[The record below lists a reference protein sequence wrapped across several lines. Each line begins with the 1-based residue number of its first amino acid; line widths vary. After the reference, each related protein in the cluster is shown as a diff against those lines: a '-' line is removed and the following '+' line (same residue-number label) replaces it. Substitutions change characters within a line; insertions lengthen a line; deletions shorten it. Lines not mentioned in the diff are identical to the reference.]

1 MMRAFEKI
9 EGLID
14 APFTPFKE
22 NGDVNLEPIPAYAK
36 MLAKNGLKGVFING
50 SSGEGYM
57 LTSEERMQIAEAWIK
72 AAPEGFKVIVH
83 VGSCCVRE
91 SRRLAEHAQKIGAWG
106 IGAMAPP
113 FPKVGRIEEL
123 VKYCEEIACGAPD
136 LPFYFYHI
144 PAFNGAFLPMVELLK
159 AVDGRIPNFA
169 GIKYTFES
177 IYEYNQCRLYGDGK
191 FDMLHGQDETILPSL
206 AMGGAR
212 GGIGGTT
219 NYNGRCLVGII
230 EAWKNGDLEKAR
242 KLQNYAQAVINV
254 IVHFRGNIVGGKR
267 IMKLMGLDLGPNRTP
282 FQNVTPEEEKRLK
295 AELDA
300 IDFWNHCNHF

>member
-1 MMRAFEKI
+1 MKQFEKI
-9 EGLID
+9 VGLID
-14 APFTPFKE
+14 APFTPFKP
-22 NGDVNLEPIPAYAK
+22 NGDVNLEPIPAYAQ
-36 MLAKNGLKGVFING
+36 MLAKNGLQGVFING

-57 LTSEERMQIAEAWIK
+57 LTSEERMQIAEAWIA

-113 FPKVGRIEEL
+113 FPKIGRIEEL
-123 VKYCEEIACGAPD
+123 VKYIEEIACGAPD
-136 LPFYFYHI
+136 LPFYYYHI

-159 AVDGRIPNFA
+159 AVDGRVPNFA

-177 IYEYNQCRLYGDGK
+177 IYEYNQCRLYGNGK

-219 NYNGRCLVGII
+219 NYNGRGLVGII
-230 EAWKNGDLEKAR
+230 EAWKKGDLEKAR
-242 KLQNYAQAVINV
+242 ELQNYAQAVINV
-254 IVHFRGNIVGGKR
+254 ICHFRGNIVGGKR

-282 FQNVTPEEEKRLK
+282 FQNITDEEEKRLK
-295 AELDA
+295 AELDE
-300 IDFWNHCNHF
+300 IDFWNNCNLL

>member
-1 MMRAFEKI
+1 MKTFEKI

-57 LTSEERMQIAEAWIK
+57 LTSEERMQIAEAWMK

-300 IDFWNHCNHF
+300 IDFWNHCNQF

>member
-1 MMRAFEKI
+1 MKTFEKI

-57 LTSEERMQIAEAWIK
+57 LTSEERMQIAEAWMK

-295 AELDA
+295 TELDA
-300 IDFWNHCNHF
+300 IDFWNHCNQF